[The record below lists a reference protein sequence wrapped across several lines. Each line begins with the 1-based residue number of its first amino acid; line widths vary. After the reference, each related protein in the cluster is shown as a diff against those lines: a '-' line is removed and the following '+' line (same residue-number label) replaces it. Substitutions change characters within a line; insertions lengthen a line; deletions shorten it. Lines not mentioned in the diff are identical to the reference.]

1 MLLIT
6 LTCLALQLQNQIINA
21 FDDYWDDDFDP
32 NKNCKKEDLIKEL
45 YKDRNPRRCAVKRRG
60 MYSLF

>member
-1 MLLIT
+1 MLY
-6 LTCLALQLQNQIINA
+6 NDESDKIINA